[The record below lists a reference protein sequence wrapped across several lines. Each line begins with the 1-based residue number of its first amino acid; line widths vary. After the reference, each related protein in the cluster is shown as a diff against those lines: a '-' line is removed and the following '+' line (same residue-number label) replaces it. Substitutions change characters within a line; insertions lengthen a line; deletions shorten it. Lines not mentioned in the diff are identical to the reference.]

1 MKLKSK
7 DIANILGVSPATV
20 SLVLNNKPGISEDT
34 RQKIISYLEE
44 NGYNTSHLYQTEET
58 AGKTIQFII
67 YKKHGKV
74 VGDTPFFSEL
84 IESINRAARED
95 GYNLTITYMDE
106 TKDNIPSLVDM
117 IKKNNPAGLL
127 ILATEMASEDINIF
141 RGLGLPMLLLDSTF
155 DNQDIDTVCIN
166 NADGVYKAVDYFVKN
181 GYKEIGYLH
190 SNIWIYNFEQRMLR
204 FKQYMSDLNLHLPKE
219 HFFNLEPTVEGSYRD
234 MTKLLKERRDIP
246 QAFFADNDIIA
257 FGAIRALKEAGIR
270 IPDDIAVIGFDDTP
284 YCELLVPKLTT
295 IRVFKQQ
302 VAVTAVNRLIECINH
317 TANCIQK
324 TYISTELI
332 VRDSVKNK
340 LS

>member
-7 DIANILGVSPATV
+7 DIAKILGVSPATV

-34 RQKIISYLEE
+34 RSKIISYLEE
-44 NGYNTSHLYQTEET
+44 NGYSTSHLYHTEENV
-58 AGKTIQFII
+58 GKTIQFII

-106 TKDNIPSLVDM
+106 TKDNIPSLVEM
-117 IKKNNPAGLL
+117 IKKNNCAGLL
-127 ILATEMASEDINIF
+127 ILATEMASGDITIF
-141 RGLGLPMLLLDSTF
+141 RRLGLPMLLLDSQF
-155 DNQDIDTVCIN
+155 DSQDIDTVCIN
-166 NADGVYKAVDYFVKN
+166 NADGVYKAVDYFVNN
-181 GYKEIGYLH
+181 GYQKIGYLH

-204 FKQYMSDLNLHLPKE
+204 FKQYMADKNLNLPKDY
-219 HFFNLEPTVEGSYRD
+219 FFNLEPTVEGSYND
-234 MTKLLKERRDIP
+234 MKNLLQERKEIP
-246 QAFFADNDIIA
+246 EAFFADNDIIA
-257 FGAIRALKEAGIR
+257 FGAIRALKEAGYR
-270 IPDDIAVIGFDDTP
+270 IPEDISVIGFDDTP

-302 VAVTAVNRLIECINH
+302 MAITAVNRLITSINRSSD
-317 TANCIQK
+317 CIQK

-332 VRDSVKNK
+332 IRDSVTPLN
-340 LS
+340 